1 MPPISGEVQPPSEIR
16 QNVHGSHQNL
26 AEVLLELLR
35 KPIPSLLGGFN
46 WKTAAI
52 SALLRAIMF
61 FFTNLRAGHHLALK
75 ATLVEGAYA
84 VITMGVFGAATE
96 RIRHARPAW
105 LTGLIVWLLIPVT
118 LLTVQYN
125 VHHFFGTPELRRSMI
140 ASFCFAALGTGFNW
154 FAMRRGA
161 FLVGDPLV
169 GGPHSASRKQTFV
182 NDLRALPLLLW
193 DFVSA
198 GPKAIARHLSNSRQ
212 AGGRAS

>member
-1 MPPISGEVQPPSEIR
+1 MPPISGGVQHSNGIR
-16 QNVHGSHQNL
+16 QDGRKPHQNL
-26 AEVLLELLR
+26 GEALRDLLR
-35 KPIPSLLGGFN
+35 KPVTSLVAGFN

-61 FFTNLRAGHHLALK
+61 FFTNLKAGHALALK
-75 ATLVEGAYA
+75 ATLVEGLYA

-105 LTGLIVWLLIPVT
+105 LTGLVVWLAIPAM
-118 LLTVQYN
+118 LLCVQYR
-125 VHHFFGTPELRRSMI
+125 VHRFFGTPELRRSMI

-169 GGPHSASRKQTFV
+169 GGPHGGGRKQTFV
-182 NDLRALPLLLW
+182 DDLRALPILLW
-193 DFVSA
+193 EFVSA
-198 GPKAIARHLSNSRQ
+198 GPKALLRL
-212 AGGRAS
+212 